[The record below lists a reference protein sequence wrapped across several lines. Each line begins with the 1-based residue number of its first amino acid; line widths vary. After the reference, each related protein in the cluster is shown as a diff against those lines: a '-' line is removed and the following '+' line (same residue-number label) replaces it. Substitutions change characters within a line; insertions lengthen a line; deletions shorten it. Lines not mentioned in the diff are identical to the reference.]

1 MAVFKNGIFASYNGE
16 IVNPVSNIA
25 ASVVANNFFQSTGIT
40 NQQQRYAVYNLVAD
54 LQSYNIWDKMK
65 AIYPMVGQ
73 ADVSSSFQ
81 VNLKDPNTFR
91 GTFSGSWLYSDTGV
105 TGNGEDTYMDT
116 GIDIST
122 ISKDSI
128 HASVY
133 NGKTNL
139 WEPDFL
145 FGVYTS
151 GTNALAASNYPNLIG
166 GQNGLVGFI
175 SDLEPDYTVDNVN
188 SGGLYLIN
196 RQSSIIKQHWIRNVK
211 TQYSRSS
218 TAPVPGLTL
227 LLGANINNLNNIYG
241 INSQEN
247 RLFTVGDGLTD
258 TDAANLYT
266 AVQRFQTT
274 LGRQV

>member
-1 MAVFKNGIFASYNGE
+1 
-16 IVNPVSNIA
+16 
-25 ASVVANNFFQSTGIT
+25 
-40 NQQQRYAVYNLVAD
+40 
-54 LQSYNIWDKMK
+54 MK

-73 ADVSSSFQ
+73 AGVSSSFE

-139 WEPDFL
+139 WEPNFL

-166 GQNGLVGFI
+166 GQNGLVGFTQ
-175 SDLEPDYTVDNVN
+175 DLEPDYTVDNVN

-211 TQYSRSS
+211 TQYSRSIKY
-218 TAPVPGLTL
+218 L
-227 LLGANINNLNNIYG
+227 
-241 INSQEN
+241 
-247 RLFTVGDGLTD
+247 
-258 TDAANLYT
+258 
-266 AVQRFQTT
+266 
-274 LGRQV
+274 